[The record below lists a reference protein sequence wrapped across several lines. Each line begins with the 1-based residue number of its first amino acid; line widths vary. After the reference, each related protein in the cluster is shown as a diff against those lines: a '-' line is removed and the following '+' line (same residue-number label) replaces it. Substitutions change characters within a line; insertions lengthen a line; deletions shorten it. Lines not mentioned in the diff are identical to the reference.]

1 MRRIA
6 TLFLTISFSIVCAA
20 PSVHAQGAVSLFLDE
35 KTITKGYR
43 VASADGRLN
52 ITLRPKAVKK
62 PTHITIDMIASQTD
76 AQERFPIDSSLE
88 FASDVYVYDAGGIL
102 PSDMRQ
108 SFLLEIKPENITP
121 WTSLYFFDRGQ
132 KYWKRLPTR
141 PVAVDTLRASSPLP
155 FAPIAALQKK
165 KNIGGANVSALLGH
179 AKAILVIDNRNS
191 ILVAK
196 QARLQV
202 PPASI
207 TKLMTAL
214 VFLEHNPGW
223 KKKITIVPSDDAEPA
238 RIPFVKKEQVTVYDL
253 FMGMLV
259 GSNNNAA
266 KALARSTGM
275 SEAAFLSAMNAHAA
289 RLRMYHTTFFD
300 TSGLDVRNVST
311 AEDIARL
318 AHSAFRQEDI
328 SAALSAKTYVI
339 RGAQRTY
346 SVKTTNALLASAQ
359 AVKGKTGYI
368 DESGYNFVG
377 KAGIG
382 ATTATI
388 AVLGA
393 STSAERFDVIRKLL
407 RLVR

>member
-1 MRRIA
+1 MRIIA
-6 TLFLTISFSIVCAA
+6 TLFLSIFLFGVCVV

-35 KTITKGYR
+35 RTIVKGYR
-43 VASADGRLN
+43 VASADGRLS

-62 PTHITIDMIASQTD
+62 PTRITVDMITSQAD

-88 FASDVYVYDAGGIL
+88 FASDVYVYDASGIL

-108 SFLLEIKPENITP
+108 PFLLEIKPENITP

-132 KYWKRLPTR
+132 KRWKRLSSR
-141 PVAVDTLRASSPLP
+141 PVSVDTLSASSPLP

-179 AKAILVIDNRNS
+179 AKAVLIIDNRNA
-191 ILVAK
+191 ILIAK
-196 QARLQV
+196 QARLQM

-223 KKKITIVPSDDAEPA
+223 KKKMTIVPSDDAEPA
-238 RIPFVKKEQVTVYDL
+238 RIPFVKKEEVSVYDL

-275 SEAAFLSAMNAHAA
+275 SEAAFLSAMNAKAA

-300 TSGLDVRNVST
+300 ASGLDVRNNST
-311 AEDIARL
+311 AEDIAHL
-318 AHSAFRQEDI
+318 ANVAFRQKDI
-328 SAALSAKTYVI
+328 SAALSVKSYVI
-339 RGAQRTY
+339 KGAHRTY
-346 SVKTTNALLASAQ
+346 SVKTTNALLVSAQ
-359 AVKGKTGYI
+359 EVRGKTGYI

-377 KAGIG
+377 RATIG

-393 STSAERFDVIRKLL
+393 STSAERFDVIKKLL
-407 RLVR
+407 SLVR